1 MQPDSRE
8 GQWAAWMQASLS
20 GDANA
25 YRELLESL
33 SKFLRV
39 VSRRLCNKYGI
50 APSESEDVVQEVL
63 LTVHL
68 KRHTWDTSRPI
79 GPWITAITRNK
90 LVDVLRHRGRHIKIP
105 IDDIIDVLEVESIDP
120 VVDTYNVERM
130 LSTLRDMPQKI
141 VKSIAME
148 GLSIQQT
155 ARRFG
160 MTEVAVRVAFHRALK
175 ALAARYNREDATH
188 P

>member
-8 GQWAAWMQASLS
+8 GQWAAMMQASLK

-33 SKFLRV
+33 SKFLRI
-39 VSRRLCNKYGI
+39 VSKRLCNKYGM

-68 KRHTWDTSRPI
+68 KRHTWDPSRPI

-105 IDDIIDVLEVESIDP
+105 IDDIIDVLEVESTDP
-120 VVDTYNVERM
+120 VIEPHNVERI
-130 LSTLRDMPQKI
+130 LSSLKDTPQKI

-155 ARRFG
+155 AKRFG
-160 MTEVAVRVAFHRALK
+160 MSEVAVRVAFHRALK
-175 ALAARYNREDATH
+175 ALAARYNREDAAH
-188 P
+188 R